1 MQSLTNRWLLSG
13 NVTIGVKNR
22 ESSRHLLAWKSSLF
36 CKFLSGYFNHMQVLF
51 CSIVSNLYAPSVSTG

>member
-13 NVTIGVKNR
+13 NVTIAVKNR
-22 ESSRHLLAWKSSLF
+22 ESSCHLLAWKSYQF
-36 CKFLSGYFNHMQVLF
+36 CKFLSGHFNHMHVLL